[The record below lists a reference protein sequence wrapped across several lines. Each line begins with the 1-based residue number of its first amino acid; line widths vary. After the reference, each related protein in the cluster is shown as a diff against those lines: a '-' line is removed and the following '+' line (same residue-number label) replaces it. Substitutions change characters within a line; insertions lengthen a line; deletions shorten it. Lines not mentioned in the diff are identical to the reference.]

1 MGIESTFA
9 CNALKD
15 LDLAEKG
22 ESRFRTLWQSMMSG
36 VSHAQRP
43 TRLVQTPLRSAMAPA
58 GSSSSANSAKFNR

>member
-22 ESRFRTLWQSMMSG
+22 ESIQDVVAVHDVWSIAR
-36 VSHAQRP
+36 AA
-43 TRLVQTPLRSAMAPA
+43 SAAPA
-58 GSSSSANSAKFNR
+58 T